1 MLAPM
6 KVAAQ
11 AVTGQ
16 VSETVK
22 NPPEKQPAPLRVLE
36 VDLEAGCGLMGSFES
51 EWPELEAVASA
62 RGSALAWA
70 LQADAHRSGEE
81 APFVLAVG
89 DAVRRGIPTA
99 ARVSVCGRGAHTGR
113 ITEGAVGGGLGRRLA
128 SVADALVLRG
138 RAPQPGGV
146 LVIDP
151 AGGVSFSHHEEVE
164 TLTDWLAL
172 LLEQHP
178 ESAQL
183 AVGPAAWRGVSYA
196 NLAVGEDPPS
206 FVGRGG
212 LGGTLAGMG
221 IWGIVVEAS
230 EVKASEDVQAWTAR
244 LKRSPR
250 LRERGAGGSLER
262 AHEARYQGEES
273 EKQEAAL
280 ALARAGSEAGVGLRG
295 CAGCPTPCGWVF
307 ETHDGAR
314 QGGRFNALD
323 SVGLALGLRAPADAL
338 EVLAACDEVGVD
350 AKEAGAALELWA
362 RARAEGITTEGPRLG
377 ELADFTSAIR
387 ALAEAQGSGPNLS
400 LGAEGLAERFG
411 FEAPTAQGEAVRPRH
426 GLGGAL
432 AGEVAARGAEPM
444 RTFAFLLEG
453 GVPRAR
459 AQALVAPLKLSNR
472 GLDPMDPAEKG
483 RLVWW
488 HENFVAGIDSTGF
501 CAFSAAGALADGVIE
516 LEELAGELLGVPASR
531 QATEA
536 LLATGASLTLLA
548 LEVSGGSAPRSPQ
561 TRGME
566 EPWEEYWRLRGVDE
580 EGGILP
586 EVAAR
591 IATPEVLLWEQAAGV
606 LEPEVPLSG
615 SSEGAG
621 EVSFAA
627 GGELGRALGGTV
639 ALSMNLPA
647 TLSEALE
654 ALTAERPLV
663 RELLF
668 VNGSPI
674 STGWRDGERVD
685 LDEVLVDGDH
695 LDLVLAVGGG

>member
-1 MLAPM
+1 M

-22 NPPEKQPAPLRVLE
+22 NPPEKQSAPLRVLE
-36 VDLEAGCGLMGSFES
+36 IDLGAGRGRMGRFES

-70 LQADAHRSGEE
+70 LQADAHRRGAE

-89 DAVRRGIPTA
+89 DAVRRGVPTA

-113 ITEGAVGGGLGRRLA
+113 VAEGAVGGGLGRRLA

-138 RAPQPGGV
+138 RASEPGSV
-146 LVIDP
+146 LVVSS
-151 AGGVSFSHHEEVE
+151 AGEVSFTHHEEVE
-164 TLTDWLAL
+164 TLREWLEL
-172 LLEQHP
+172 LRERHP
-178 ESAQL
+178 LGAHL

-221 IWGIVVEAS
+221 IWGVVIEAP
-230 EVKASEDVQAWTAR
+230 EVSPSEDVGAWTAR
-244 LKRSPR
+244 LQRSPR

-262 AHEARYQGEES
+262 AQEAGYQADES
-273 EKQEAAL
+273 EEHEAAL
-280 ALARAGSEAGVGLRG
+280 ALARAGSEAGVALRG

-307 ETHDGAR
+307 ETHGGAR

-323 SVGLALGLRAPADAL
+323 SVGLTLGLRSPSDSL

-350 AKEAGAALELWA
+350 VKEAGAALEVWT
-362 RARAEGITTEGPRLG
+362 RARREGVTTEGPRSG
-377 ELADFTSAIR
+377 ELEDLTEAIR
-387 ALAEAQGSGPNLS
+387 ALARGGGSGSDLS

-411 FEAPTAQGEAVRPRH
+411 LEAPTAQGEAVRPRH

-432 AGEVAARGAEPM
+432 AAEVAARGAEPM

-459 AQALVAPLKLSNR
+459 AQALVEPLTISSR
-472 GLDPMDPAEKG
+472 GLDPSDPAEKG

-488 HENFVAGIDSTGF
+488 HENFVAGIDATGF
-501 CAFSAAGALADGVIE
+501 CAFSAAGTLADGVIE
-516 LEELAGELLGVPASR
+516 LDELAGELLGMPTER
-531 QATEA
+531 GATEA
-536 LLATGASLTLLA
+536 LLAVGASLTLLA
-548 LEVSGGSAPRSPQ
+548 LEVAGGSVGRAGRTQ
-561 TRGME
+561 GL
-566 EPWEEYWRLRGVDE
+566 EEYWRLRGVDA
-580 EGGILP
+580 EGNILP
-586 EVAAR
+586 EVAAS
-591 IATPEVLLWEQAAGV
+591 IGTPGVLRWEQAADV
-606 LEPEVPLSG
+606 LEPEPAQREP
-615 SSEGAG
+615 EGQRG

-627 GGELGRALGGTV
+627 GGELGRALGGAV
-639 ALSMNLPA
+639 ILSMHLPA
-647 TLSEALE
+647 TLREALE
-654 ALTAERPLV
+654 LLSAERAPA

-668 VNGSPI
+668 VGDSPI
-674 STGWRDGERVD
+674 ATGWRDGERVD
-685 LDEVLVDGDH
+685 LDDVLADRDH

>member
-1 MLAPM
+1 MR
-6 KVAAQ
+6 VAAQ
-11 AVTGQ
+11 AVTRQ

-22 NPPEKQPAPLRVLE
+22 NPPEKQSSPLRVLE
-36 VDLEAGCGLMGSFES
+36 IDLETGCGRMGPFES
-51 EWPELEAVASA
+51 AWPELEALASA

-70 LQADAHRSGEE
+70 LQADAHRSGAE

-113 ITEGAVGGGLGRRLA
+113 VTEGAVGRGLGRRLA

-138 RAPQPGGV
+138 RASAPGGV
-146 LVIDP
+146 LVVDS

-164 TLTDWLAL
+164 TLADWLAL
-172 LLEQHP
+172 LRERHP
-178 ESAQL
+178 QGAHL
-183 AVGPAAWRGVSYA
+183 AVGPAAWKGVSYA

-212 LGGTLAGMG
+212 LGGTLAEMG
-221 IWGIVVEAS
+221 LWGVVVEAP
-230 EVKASEDVQAWTAR
+230 EVSPSEDAQAWTAR

-262 AHEARYQGEES
+262 AYETRYQAEEL
-273 EKQEAAL
+273 ETHEAAL
-280 ALARAGSEAGVGLRG
+280 ALARAGEAGVRLHG
-295 CAGCPTPCGWVF
+295 CVGCPNPCGWVF
-307 ETHDGAR
+307 ETHAGAP

-323 SVGLALGLRAPADAL
+323 SVGVVLGLQDPADAL

-350 AKEAGAALELWA
+350 AKEAGAALEVWA

-377 ELADFTSAIR
+377 ELADLTGAIR
-387 ALAEAQGSGPNLS
+387 ALAEEQGAEPSLS
-400 LGAEGLAERFG
+400 FGAEGLAERFG
-411 FEAPTAQGEAVRPRH
+411 LEAPTKRGEAVRPRH

-432 AGEVAARGAEPM
+432 ASEVAARGAEPM

-459 AQALVAPLKLSNR
+459 AQILVAPLTLSGR
-472 GLDPMDPAEKG
+472 GLDPTEPAEKG

-516 LEELAGELLGVPASR
+516 LDELAGELLRMPTSR
-531 QATEA
+531 GATEA

-548 LEVSGGSAPRSPQ
+548 LEVSGGTAPRSPQ
-561 TRGME
+561 IRDIQ

-580 EGGILP
+580 EGVILP

-591 IATPEVLLWEQAAGV
+591 IGTPGV
-606 LEPEVPLSG
+606 LRWEEAADELELELPP
-615 SSEGAG
+615 SESQQEAG
-621 EVSFAA
+621 RVSFAA

-639 ALSMNLPA
+639 VISMNLPS
-647 TLSEALE
+647 TLAVALE
-654 ALTAERPLV
+654 ALSKERAQA

-668 VNGSPI
+668 VDGLPI
-674 STGWRDGERVD
+674 ATGWRNGARVD
-685 LDEVLVDGDH
+685 LDEVLSDRDH